1 MKKLI
6 MYLSAFVLVIGSGT
20 SASATIQGPSDFLS
34 TFEQLDVSGIVADVR
49 TKDRAAAIMD
59 EFSQSVDKS
68 AFLQGLNLDDLKIF
82 KVSNQVSS
90 YESTFV
96 KSDASPAPLVSSY
109 AVVSPSCYS
118 GTLYRSGQDIFGI
131 TLWEFGIKGS
141 WCGLFSSVSSP
152 KVVTVFPT
160 FTAPGW
166 VASGLLD
173 KGASLYSNTA
183 RIYGQYRFDLNLVGW
198 NVQSVYPCGR
208 ITGYVSGS
216 YSGSTACGP
225 F

>member
-1 MKKLI
+1 
-6 MYLSAFVLVIGSGT
+6 
-20 SASATIQGPSDFLS
+20 
-34 TFEQLDVSGIVADVR
+34 
-49 TKDRAAAIMD
+49 MD
-59 EFSQSVDKS
+59 QYSQSSDKA
-68 AFLQGLNLDDLKIF
+68 AFLQALNLDDLKIF
-82 KVSNQVSS
+82 KAANQVSS
-90 YESTFV
+90 IDSTFV
-96 KSDASPAPLVSSY
+96 NSQVASGQLVSTY

-118 GTLYRSGQDIFGI
+118 GTLYRSGQDVFGI
-131 TLWEFGIKGS
+131 TLWEFGVKGT

-173 KGASLYSNTA
+173 KGATLYNNTA
-183 RIYGQYRFDLNLVGW
+183 RIFGQYRFDLNLVGW

-208 ITGYVSGS
+208 IIGYVSGS
-216 YSGSTACGP
+216 YTGSAACGP